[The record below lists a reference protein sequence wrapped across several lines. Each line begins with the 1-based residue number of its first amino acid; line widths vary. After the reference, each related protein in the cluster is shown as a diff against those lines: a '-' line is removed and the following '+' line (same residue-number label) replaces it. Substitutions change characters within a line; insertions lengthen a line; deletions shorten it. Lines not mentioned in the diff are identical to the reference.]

1 MDIYLFLIIVHLVGT
16 FIGVG
21 GATMIEVTLNKALQ
35 DGTIS
40 EDEQGI
46 LKPTYLVVRV
56 GLVLALLSGFGFL
69 ILYKISGFESQLY
82 NPVLWAKILII
93 LMIGVNTLLLQ
104 AHKIGLYW
112 GSAISFTSW
121 WMAAILGIFL
131 SNAITFSFWGI
142 IGAYILATIVAA
154 YLLHLIRQMLHKETV

>member
-1 MDIYLFLIIVHLVGT
+1 MDIYVFLVVVHLIGT

-21 GATMIEVTLNKALQ
+21 GATMIEVALNKSLQ
-35 DGTIS
+35 DGKIS

-46 LKPTYLVVRV
+46 LKPTYTVVRV

-69 ILYKISGFESQLY
+69 LLYKFQGFTSALY
-82 NPVLWAKILII
+82 NPVLWAKIIII

-104 AHKIGLYW
+104 AKKIGLYW
-112 GSAISFTSW
+112 GSALSFSSW

-131 SNAITFSFWGI
+131 TNNVQYSLFG
-142 IGAYILATIVAA
+142 ILATYILVTVVVA
-154 YLLHLIRQMLHKETV
+154 YLLHIIRERVHNK